1 MPVYTYEC
9 ESCGERF
16 EARQSFNDEP
26 LTVCPTCEGKL
37 YRVIQPVGVVFK
49 GSGFYVTDSRGK
61 QNLAT
66 GGTRK
71 EEAKPSNGDGGS
83 GGEDSGA
90 KSDSASSTASAASA
104 DTKTESKA
112 ETKAE
117 TKAKPTASSTSSE

>member
-9 ESCGERF
+9 EDCGERF

-37 YRVIQPVGVVFK
+37 YRVIQPVGIVFK

-71 EEAKPSNGDGGS
+71 EDAKPSNGDSAPSANS
-83 GGEDSGA
+83 GESSA
-90 KSDSASSTASAASA
+90 ASSDSASSTNTDS
-104 DTKTESKA
+104 KT
-112 ETKAE
+112 E
-117 TKAKPTASSTSSE
+117 TKAKSAASPTSSD

>member
-71 EEAKPSNGDGGS
+71 EDAKPSDGGS

-90 KSDSASSTASAASA
+90 KSDTAKSDTATSTASTDS
-104 DTKTESKA
+104 KTE
-112 ETKAE
+112 TKV
-117 TKAKPTASSTSSE
+117 KPAASSTSSE

>member
-71 EEAKPSNGDGGS
+71 EDAKPSDGGS

-90 KSDSASSTASAASA
+90 KSDTAKSDTAKSDTATSTASTDS
-104 DTKTESKA
+104 KTE
-112 ETKAE
+112 TKV
-117 TKAKPTASSTSSE
+117 KPAASSTSSE

>member
-26 LTVCPTCEGKL
+26 LTVCPTCEGKV
-37 YRVIQPVGVVFK
+37 YRVIQPVGIVFK

-66 GGTRK
+66 SGTRK
-71 EEAKPSNGDGGS
+71 EDAKPSNGDGGS
-83 GGEDSGA
+83 SGEDGGSKSDTA
-90 KSDSASSTASAASA
+90 KSDSASSTTSAAGA
-104 DTKTESKA
+104 DSKTE
-112 ETKAE
+112 
-117 TKAKPTASSTSSE
+117 AKVKPAASSTSSE

>member
-9 ESCGERF
+9 ENCGERF

-37 YRVIQPVGVVFK
+37 YRVIQPVGIVFK

-66 GGTRK
+66 SGTRK
-71 EEAKPSNGDGGS
+71 EDAKPSDGTA
-83 GGEDSGA
+83 SGA
-90 KSDSASSTASAASA
+90 KPDGAGDTPSSAS
-104 DTKTESKA
+104 DTSKT
-112 ETKAE
+112 E
-117 TKAKPTASSTSSE
+117 TKAKAPASSPSSD